1 MRLVSDLLK
10 SKGHQVWAVAPDHA
24 VYDALKLMADKN
36 IGALLVLEGDRLIG
50 IFSERDYARKVILKG
65 KTSKN
70 IPVKEIMSSEV
81 VYVRPEQTIED
92 CMVLMTDRHI
102 RHLPVLEGK
111 QLVGMISIGD
121 VVGSIIFEQGFEI
134 KQLETYITGLLHG

>member
-10 SKGHQVWAVAPDHA
+10 SKGHQVWTIAPDHA

-65 KTSKN
+65 KASKN
-70 IPVKEIMSSEV
+70 ISVKEIMSSEV

-121 VVGSIIFEQGFEI
+121 VVGCIISEQGFEI

>member
-10 SKGHQVWAVAPDHA
+10 SKGHEVWSVIPDRP

-36 IGALLVLEGDRLIG
+36 IGALLVLEGERLIG
-50 IFSERDYARKVILKG
+50 IFSERDYAREVILKG
-65 KTSKN
+65 KASKN

-81 VYVRPEQTIED
+81 VYVRPEQTIAD
-92 CMVLMTDRHI
+92 CMALMTDRHI

-111 QLVGMISIGD
+111 QLIGMISIGD
-121 VVGSIIFEQGFEI
+121 VVRSIIFEQGYEI